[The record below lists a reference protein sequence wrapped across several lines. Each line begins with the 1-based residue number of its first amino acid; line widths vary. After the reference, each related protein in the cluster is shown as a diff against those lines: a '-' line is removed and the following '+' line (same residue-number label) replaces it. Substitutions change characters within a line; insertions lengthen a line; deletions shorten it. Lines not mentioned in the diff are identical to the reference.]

1 MQAQSVPGHYPSAAM
16 ITDPAAPPLPTTPE
30 RLLSPAVM
38 ARLDRLDVA
47 SRKLLRGSLPGERR
61 SRRRGRSVEF
71 DDFRDYAPGDDLRH
85 VDWNIYARLDR
96 LYVKLFREEED
107 LALNIL
113 VDNSASMDMG
123 SPGKLLFAH
132 QLAFA
137 LAYVGILRQH
147 RVSVA
152 TFAPRRR
159 PDDPALIRLA
169 PLRGRT
175 AAKRIGNFLIES
187 LNSARD
193 ARPSGPTRP
202 EATFNAALRTFAEH
216 MGGKGVSLVISDFL
230 SPAPFDSGLA
240 AMGART
246 MAGHADVWCLQV
258 LSPEEL
264 DARLGIGSGLQ
275 GDLRLTDVESLEA
288 VDVTVTPAVAEVHRA
303 SFETARDRFREQC
316 AGRGIAHALIPSDAP
331 LDQLLTGTIRRRGL
345 LR

>member
-1 MQAQSVPGHYPSAAM
+1 M
-16 ITDPAAPPLPTTPE
+16 ITDPSAPPLPTTPE
-30 RLLSPAVM
+30 RLLGPAVM

-113 VDNSASMDMG
+113 VDTSASMDVG

-137 LAYVGILRQH
+137 FAYVGILRQH

-159 PDDPALIRLA
+159 PADPPLVRLS

-175 AAKRIGNFLIES
+175 AARRIGGFLIDS
-187 LNSARD
+187 LAAAR
-193 ARPSGPTRP
+193 AERPAGATRP
-202 EATFNAALRTFAEH
+202 EASFNASLRSFAEH
-216 MGGKGVSLVISDFL
+216 VGGKGVSLVISDFL
-230 SPAPFDSGLA
+230 SPVSFDAGLA
-240 AMGART
+240 ALGART
-246 MAGHADVWCLQV
+246 MAGHADAWCLQV
-258 LSPEEL
+258 LSPQEL
-264 DARLGIGSGLQ
+264 DAARGLGAGLH
-275 GDLRLTDVESLEA
+275 GDLRLTDIESLEA
-288 VDVTVTPAVAEVHRA
+288 VDVTVTPAVASAHREA
-303 SFETARDRFREQC
+303 FEKARERFREQC
-316 AGRGIAHALIPSDAP
+316 ASRGIAHAVIPTDAE

>member
-1 MQAQSVPGHYPSAAM
+1 M
-16 ITDPAAPPLPTTPE
+16 ITDPSAPPLPTTPE
-30 RLLSPAVM
+30 RLLGPAVM

-107 LALNIL
+107 LAVNIL

-159 PDDPALIRLA
+159 PDDPSLIRLA
-169 PLRGRT
+169 PLRGRS
-175 AAKRIGNFLIES
+175 AARRIGGFLIDS
-187 LNSARD
+187 LTTAR
-193 ARPSGPTRP
+193 ASRPAGAARP
-202 EATFNAALRTFAEH
+202 EAAFNAALRSFAEH
-216 MGGKGVSLVISDFL
+216 MGAKGVSLVISDFL
-230 SPAPFDSGLA
+230 SPVPFDAGLA
-240 AMGART
+240 ALGARA
-246 MAGHADVWCLQV
+246 MAGHADAWCLQV
-258 LSPEEL
+258 LSPQEL
-264 DARLGIGSGLQ
+264 DASLGIGAGLQ
-275 GDLRLTDVESLEA
+275 GDLRLTDIESLEA
-288 VDVTVTPAVAEVHRA
+288 IDVTVTPAVAQAHRT
-303 SFETARDRFREQC
+303 SFDSARERFREQC
-316 AGRGIAHALIPSDAP
+316 AGRGIAHALIPTDAA

>member
-1 MQAQSVPGHYPSAAM
+1 M
-16 ITDPAAPPLPTTPE
+16 ITDPSAPPLPDAPE
-30 RLLSPAVM
+30 RLLGPAVM
-38 ARLDRLDVA
+38 ARLDRLDIS

-137 LAYVGILRQH
+137 LAYVGILRRH

-152 TFAPRRR
+152 TFAPRRSA
-159 PDDPALIRLA
+159 DDPPLVRLA
-169 PLRGRT
+169 PLRGR
-175 AAKRIGNFLIES
+175 ASARRIGGFLIDS
-187 LNSARD
+187 LTTARD
-193 ARPSGPTRP
+193 SRPAGASRP
-202 EATFNAALRTFAEH
+202 EVAFNAALRSFAEH
-216 MGGKGVSLVISDFL
+216 IGGKGVSLVISDFL
-230 SPAPFDSGLA
+230 SPAPFEAGLA
-240 AMGART
+240 AIGART
-246 MAGHADVWCLQV
+246 MAGHADAWCLQV
-258 LSPEEL
+258 LSPQEL
-264 DARLGIGSGLQ
+264 DATLGIGGGLH

-288 VDVTVTPAVAEVHRA
+288 IDVTVTPAVASAHREA
-303 SFETARDRFREQC
+303 FEAARERFREQC
-316 AGRGIAHALIPSDAP
+316 AGRGIAHAVIPTNAE